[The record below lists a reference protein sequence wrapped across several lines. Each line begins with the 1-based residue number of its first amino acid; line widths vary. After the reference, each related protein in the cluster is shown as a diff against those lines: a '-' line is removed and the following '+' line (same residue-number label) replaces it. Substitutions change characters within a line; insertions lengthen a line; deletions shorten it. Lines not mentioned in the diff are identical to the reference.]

1 LRLWFRFFAHVGLW
15 ANLSALGACGYQP
28 LYAPSAASSI
38 SVGVGQV
45 LIPEPLAAQAAVG
58 GARSELARAG
68 RLAAGDSFPRLAL
81 DVLRVDEVS
90 RGIHVQAGVPVAG
103 GMGVAVVVRGRVL
116 TAEGREAELDT
127 GDVRRAVAVTGDADP
142 RADSAS
148 FDQALRS
155 AAERAGRAA
164 ARIALGIPEPNDEAP

>member
-1 LRLWFRFFAHVGLW
+1 MVQVGLW
-15 ANLSALGACGYQP
+15 ANLTPSLGACGYQP
-28 LYAPSAASSI
+28 LYAPSTPSAAI

-45 LIPEPLAAQAAVG
+45 LIPEPMAAQAALS

-68 RLAAGDSFPRLAL
+68 RLAAGDSFPRLAV

-90 RGIHVQAGVPVAG
+90 RGIHVKSGVPVAG
-103 GMGVAVVVRGRVL
+103 GMGVAVVVRGRL
-116 TAEGREAELDT
+116 LAAEAQEPELDT
-127 GDVRRAVAVTGDADP
+127 GDVRRAVALTGDADP

-155 AAERAGRAA
+155 AAERAGRAT